1 MNSEPPVTHYGAL
14 LTTGGLY
21 LTGVYLASVTIV
33 LPYILSTRGVIWAA
47 GLIYPAY
54 IVGYIIGNAFAPPVV
69 ARSGARVQL
78 VLAGSAFA
86 QAACVV
92 IEATAARTDFFV
104 AGAFLTMSVVAGI
117 ACGINTI
124 AEAEIVSRKLPE
136 ARRPSYFLAC
146 TAVGSL
152 AVIVSTLLL
161 TPFLT
166 ERDPR
171 DSQVDLLWLGAAG
184 ILIAGIAAVAVGPA
198 RPEWDEPP
206 TSGLATVYRDGWAV
220 ARSQPWFRQ
229 NLITQALF
237 VPISLSATFYTL
249 HSQEV
254 YGHAPGNLHALVVFG
269 GLGIIVGAPFWR
281 YVFKAAGVR
290 GMLVTS
296 AAISFGTA
304 LICIVAEVFD
314 DWSLDWVHGFVIMLS
329 MVAAQPI
336 FSASVS
342 WISALAPAHDR
353 ATLIASGT
361 LLVAVQAILLG
372 GILGAIA
379 HNASAIWPV
388 VVILLMH
395 LCAAIVATRAPGRSA
410 VGPSPAPG
418 AASREDRPSQV

>member
-1 MNSEPPVTHYGAL
+1 L
-14 LTTGGLY
+14 
-21 LTGVYLASVTIV
+21 
-33 LPYILSTRGVIWAA
+33 
-47 GLIYPAY
+47 
-54 IVGYIIGNAFAPPVV
+54 
-69 ARSGARVQL
+69 
-78 VLAGSAFA
+78 
-86 QAACVV
+86 
-92 IEATAARTDFFV
+92 
-104 AGAFLTMSVVAGI
+104 
-117 ACGINTI
+117 
-124 AEAEIVSRKLPE
+124 
-136 ARRPSYFLAC
+136 
-146 TAVGSL
+146 
-152 AVIVSTLLL
+152 
-161 TPFLT
+161 LT

-184 ILIAGIAAVAVGPA
+184 ILIAGIAAIAVGPA

-206 TSGLATVYRDGWAV
+206 AGGLGTIYRDGWAV

-254 YGHAPGNLHALVVFG
+254 YGRAPGNLHALVVFG

-281 YVFKAAGVR
+281 YMFKTAGVR

-314 DWSLDWVHGFVIMLS
+314 DWTLDWVHGFVIMLS

-342 WISALAPAHDR
+342 WISAFAPAHDR

-418 AASREDRPSQV
+418 PASLDDHPSQV